1 MNTYG
6 TYVNNPKQQRD
17 EDGNTLLVKSFIDG
31 SNLIE
36 IENDHLYAVA
46 GIELT
51 SVQMIEL
58 GKILIENGQ
67 KQIDLREE

>member
-6 TYVNNPKQQRD
+6 AYVNQ
-17 EDGNTLLVKSFIDG
+17 VKTWIDDDKNHITVTSFIDG

-36 IENDHLYAVA
+36 VGVNFFTHDASV
-46 GIELT
+46 ELT